1 MDYRQQGKKAL
12 STVLNK
18 EKNIY
23 VIENHIYNNIISRY
37 NEDEEIKN
45 NYNRAVY
52 QIVGDILNKEKLQD
66 VLNSIKNSKLGW
78 KHNAFIEW
86 ENQIDEQDRFIET
99 PFIVEEGI
107 IECKKCK
114 SKRVFYYQ
122 RQVRSSDEGFSL
134 FCFCQN
140 CKAKWREN

>member
-1 MDYRQQGKKAL
+1 MDYRQKGKKAL
-12 STVLNK
+12 NTVLK
-18 EKNIY
+18 QQKNIDI
-23 VIENHIYNNIISRY
+23 IEKHIYNDITSRY
-37 NEDEEIKN
+37 NDCEEIEN
-45 NYNRAVY
+45 NYNIAIY
-52 QIVGDILNKEKLQD
+52 QIIGDILCKEKLQD
-66 VLNSIKNSKLGW
+66 VIEYIKKSNLGW
-78 KHNAFIEW
+78 KHHSFSEW
-86 ENQIDEQDRFIET
+86 QNQIDEQDRFIET

-114 SKRVFYYQ
+114 SNRVFYYQ